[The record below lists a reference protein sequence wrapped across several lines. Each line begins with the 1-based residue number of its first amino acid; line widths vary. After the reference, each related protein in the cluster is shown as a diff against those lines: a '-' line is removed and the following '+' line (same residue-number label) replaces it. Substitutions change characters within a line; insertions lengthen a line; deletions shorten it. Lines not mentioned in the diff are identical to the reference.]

1 MDELVVLDAGHG
13 AHDSGA
19 VGNGLTE
26 KERALTLTKM
36 VDEELRANGVRT
48 YLTRSTDVFVTLSG
62 RAAVANQKG
71 AKIFVS
77 FHLNSGGGT
86 GYESFVYLTVDAKT
100 QRLQDLLHAEAM
112 KVLAPLG
119 FKDRGKKKADLA
131 VVRET
136 NMPAVLTENGFIDNA
151 TDMSHIRQ
159 DVVLRKLAKAY
170 AKSICT
176 YLGKGFNEGG
186 SGSTGGSNGGDGRLG
201 VAYIEGT
208 NVNLRN
214 TPSTSGAVIRKLNN
228 PESYIVW
235 YEENGWLNLGGKQF
249 VFNDP
254 SYIRFVR
261 A

>member
-19 VGNGLTE
+19 VGNGLQE

-36 VDEELRANGVRT
+36 VDEELRANGVKT
-48 YLTRSTDVFVTLSG
+48 FMTRSTDVFVTLSG
-62 RAAVANQKG
+62 RAKMANDRG
-71 AKIFVS
+71 AKVFVS

-86 GYESFVYLTVDAKT
+86 GYESFVYLSVDAAT
-100 QRLQDLLHAEAM
+100 QRLQNLLHDEAM

-119 FKDRGKKKADLA
+119 IRDRGKKKKDLA

-159 DVVLRKLAKAY
+159 DAVLRKLAKAY
-170 AKSICT
+170 AKGICT

-186 SGSTGGSNGGDGRLG
+186 STGGSTGGDGRLG
-201 VAYIEGT
+201 VIYVTGT
-208 NVNLRN
+208 NVNIRE
-214 TPSTSGAVIRKLNN
+214 TPSKSGNVVGKINN
-228 PESYIVW
+228 PPYPFIVW
-235 YEENGWLNLGGKQF
+235 EIRGEWYCVGANQWVYG
-249 VFNDP
+249 DP
-254 SYIRFVR
+254 SYTRFER

>member
-1 MDELVVLDAGHG
+1 MADELVVLDAGHG

-19 VGNGLTE
+19 VGNGLME

-36 VDEELRANGVRT
+36 VDEELRANGVNT
-48 YLTRSTDVFVTLSG
+48 YLVRSTDVFVTLSG

-71 AKIFVS
+71 AKVFVS

-159 DVVLRKLAKAY
+159 DAVLRKLAKAY
-170 AKSICT
+170 AKAICT

-186 SGSTGGSNGGDGRLG
+186 STGGSTGGDGRLG
-201 VAYIEGT
+201 VVYIEGT
-208 NVNLRN
+208 NINLRDK
-214 TPSTSGAVIRKLNN
+214 PSTNSNVLRKLNK

-235 YEENGWLNLGGKQF
+235 AIENGWYNLGGNQW
-249 VFNDP
+249 VYGDP
-254 SYIRFVR
+254 SYTRFVR